1 MRRSKDGSQ
10 KKLRGKALGVV
21 GVSLSLAGAA
31 CAESSPADAA
41 TSTPASNVRTVNLHE
56 VEISDVTLGSFRVF
70 DREDRQDLKGETVA
84 WWIGGCYGCRG
95 CRGCGCRGCRGC
107 RGCGG

>member
-1 MRRSKDGSQ
+1 MARSKDGSQ
-10 KKLRGKALGVV
+10 KKGRGKALGVV

-41 TSTPASNVRTVNLHE
+41 TSTPTSNVRTVPLHE

-84 WWIGGCYGCRG
+84 WWVGGCYGCRG